1 MCLMAMAWGMHP
13 RLPLVLAAN
22 RDEFHDRQATPM
34 AWWDDGHTL
43 AGQDLQAGGTWF
55 GLSRHGRIGLLTNV
69 REPGRQQA
77 DLPSRGALVPLW
89 LKDAT
94 DADDMSQRLRN
105 VATNGYNLLGI
116 DLMRAQAHCWSN
128 RHGDRH
134 ALDPGIYGL
143 SNAALD
149 TPWPKLQRLKEFLS
163 SALDRQALEEL
174 QDGLLQALADRAQ
187 PEDASLPQT
196 GVSLDWERCLSRIFI
211 ETPDGRYGTRCSTVV
226 VVEHTPP
233 GQWQVHAVEQS
244 WNSRGEPTQRVA
256 HRLFVEG
263 PAAPTA

>member
-1 MCLMAMAWGMHP
+1 MHP

-55 GLSRHGRIGLLTNV
+55 GLSRQGRIGLLTNV

-116 DLMRAQAHCWSN
+116 DLIRAQAHCWSN
-128 RHGDRH
+128 RHGHRH

-244 WNSRGEPTQRVA
+244 WNSRGEPTQRAA
-256 HRLFVEG
+256 HRLLVEG
-263 PAAPTA
+263 LAAPTA